1 MKKHAYHNWTRLTA
15 SGIAVYGPCVVSH
28 ISGDGSSAGKVA
40 TVYDGGDDSGGEFC
54 TLEAAANQHQP
65 LTFYPPVIF
74 DHGVYVKFESAG
86 QEVVIAYRQV
96 SDAELKA
103 MEE

>member
-1 MKKHAYHNWTRLTA
+1 MKKHAYHNWTRVTKD
-15 SGIAVYGPCVVSH
+15 GIAVYGKCLVSH
-28 ISGDGSSAGKVA
+28 LSGDGSSGGNVA
-40 TVYDGGDDSGGEFC
+40 TIYDGFDDNGAEFC

-65 LTFYPPVIF
+65 LNFYPPILF
-74 DHGVYVKFESAG
+74 HQGIYVDMASQG
-86 QEVVIAYRQV
+86 QEVVIGYRQV